1 MKKIIV
7 AICGITIV
15 HGVFA
20 DHYAT
25 PKLNNRYNSDWKV
38 DEGAYDTGLEKT
50 YSHLNTQYGQ
60 EDENGNNAS
69 VKDGDGTYDDEKAI
83 VIDMAR
89 SIYRNGAN
97 FCTTQIQAGNI
108 NGREYVWLDYYK
120 PQAERDN
127 KLVCKTICKPG
138 YDPDKNCDEK
148 IVGCNLD
155 KTDNIKFF
163 YDYDVVG
170 SDKESGRIDGE
181 TEVFSFL
188 NETGMGASNQPAGNR
203 LTRHVVLAIVKKLK
217 HGVIVAPVQIEG
229 KRDKKAFYGGGIQ
242 SWVRSAKYSASNVT
256 LLCNAG
262 YVANTTNTDCVQD
275 ANCSTDYPMCN
286 GFNENEYDENKH
298 VLKTKNNSSIGKL
311 NIKIKSSNNTCTYFE
326 CKSGYAPEVGSSNK
340 LDCVECPTGTKQGIN
355 KSGYCEKCG
364 VGELFGKN
372 SKQCKKGDP
381 IDKEQLKRGIQRS
394 FDCWQELGSDAY
406 SACVKCKGTFNT
418 TTKECE

>member
-7 AICGITIV
+7 ALCGITIV

-127 KLVCKTICKPG
+127 KLVCK
-138 YDPDKNCDEK
+138 
-148 IVGCNLD
+148 
-155 KTDNIKFF
+155 
-163 YDYDVVG
+163 
-170 SDKESGRIDGE
+170 
-181 TEVFSFL
+181 
-188 NETGMGASNQPAGNR
+188 
-203 LTRHVVLAIVKKLK
+203 
-217 HGVIVAPVQIEG
+217 
-229 KRDKKAFYGGGIQ
+229 
-242 SWVRSAKYSASNVT
+242 AK
-256 LLCNAG
+256 
-262 YVANTTNTDCVQD
+262 
-275 ANCSTDYPMCN
+275 
-286 GFNENEYDENKH
+286 
-298 VLKTKNNSSIGKL
+298 KNNSCNILGRNNDSLIIKL
-311 NIKIKSSNNTCTYFE
+311 PENFKKFKMDKDSSFTDDNSF
-326 CKSGYAPEVGSSNK
+326 NK
-340 LDCVECPTGTKQGIN
+340 TNIN
-355 KSGYCEKCG
+355 K
-364 VGELFGKN
+364 
-372 SKQCKKGDP
+372 
-381 IDKEQLKRGIQRS
+381 
-394 FDCWQELGSDAY
+394 
-406 SACVKCKGTFNT
+406 
-418 TTKECE
+418 